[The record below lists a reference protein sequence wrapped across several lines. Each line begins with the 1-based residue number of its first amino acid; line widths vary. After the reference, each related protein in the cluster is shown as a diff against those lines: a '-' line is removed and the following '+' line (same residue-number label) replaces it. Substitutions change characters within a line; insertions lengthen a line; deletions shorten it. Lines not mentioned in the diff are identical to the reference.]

1 LEGIL
6 KECDN
11 DIMKAIKK
19 LFNNKNQVAHNPFMS
34 NQENRSAAINS
45 SFSNS
50 GRFLI
55 KTQFSGVSRKRKFH
69 EMSCDS
75 PVSNKTISN
84 ESDEEEKM
92 PQCLQSEENLLNEY
106 SRSLLHHLK
115 SIPTEENAFSM
126 IKECLQEYKK
136 TPSQAVQAQPPAPH
150 KRKITEKD
158 RKMVADAIKKLS
170 QDNVILK
177 SAVRK
182 LVEKDEKN
190 SEKIR
195 QFDNLAEAYQKLSEE
210 NKKLRNY
217 IDILKYAA
225 RDKCVDSFYSH
236 GYDNNSQGG
245 SDVF

>member
-1 LEGIL
+1 
-6 KECDN
+6 
-11 DIMKAIKK
+11 MKAIKK
-19 LFNNKNQVAHNPFMS
+19 LFSNKNQAAQSPFMAK
-34 NQENRSAAINS
+34 QDNS
-45 SFSNS
+45 SAFNNPFSNS
-50 GRFLI
+50 GRLLI
-55 KTQFSGVSRKRKFH
+55 ETELLGISRKRKFH

-75 PVSNKTISN
+75 PVSNKTFSN

-92 PQCLQSEENLLNEY
+92 PQSIQNEDHMLNEY

-115 SIPTEENAFSM
+115 SIPTEENAFLM
-126 IKECLQEYKK
+126 IKECLHEFKK
-136 TPSQAVQAQPPAPH
+136 TTSQAAQPEPPAPQ
-150 KRKITEKD
+150 KRKITEKE

-195 QFDNLAEAYQKLSEE
+195 QFDNLAGAYQKLSEE
-210 NKKLRNY
+210 NMKLKNY

-225 RDKCVDSFYSH
+225 RDKCVDSFYSQ
-236 GYDNNSQGG
+236 GYDSNSQGG
-245 SDVF
+245 SGVF